1 VLRRFLNDHE
11 EFRGE
16 VIFTF
21 DGDAAGQKA
30 ALRAFGGDQ
39 NFVSQTYVAVEPTGL
54 DPCDLRIQQGDAA
67 VRELIARRRPLY
79 RFVLDNV
86 VSKYDLD
93 RADGRV
99 DAVREAAR
107 LVSSIRD
114 RSKVEAFAR
123 EIAGMVG
130 VDVEQARAEVRRAA
144 SRPASAPS
152 ARDTAPASGAG
163 GAPTAPATPQQQL
176 PDLRDPRF
184 ALERETLK
192 LVVQEPVAVAGA
204 ARDVGAND
212 FTHPTYRTVWGLVEE
227 AGGVVAADAD
237 WAGRLRDRAPDPAVA
252 GALSALAVEPLLSRK
267 GADEAFV
274 ANTVYRL
281 QELTAQR
288 RIATLKSKL
297 QRTNPVE
304 HAADYN
310 KMFGE
315 LTALEQHRRQLRD
328 LALGAS

>member
-1 VLRRFLNDHE
+1 FGDEHARVLRRFLNDHE

-54 DPCDLRIQQGDAA
+54 DPCDLRIEQGDAA

-79 RFVLDNV
+79 RFVLENV

-99 DAVREAAR
+99 DATRAAAR

-114 RSKVEAFAR
+114 KSKVEAFAR
-123 EIAGMVG
+123 EIASMVG

-144 SRPASAPS
+144 GRQGGDARAVTPREQAAVAPEPAA
-152 ARDTAPASGAG
+152 
-163 GAPTAPATPQQQL
+163 ATKPL

-192 LVVQEPVAVAGA
+192 LVVQEPAAVARTS
-204 ARDVGAND
+204 RDLGAND
-212 FTHPTYRTVWGLVEE
+212 FTHPTYRGVWELVEQL
-227 AGGVVAADAD
+227 GGPGTADAS
-237 WAGRLRDRAPDPAVA
+237 WAARLRDRAGDPTVA

-267 GADEAFV
+267 GADDAFV
-274 ANTVYRL
+274 ANTVFRL

-288 RIATLKSKL
+288 RIADVKSKL

-304 HAADYN
+304 HATEYN
-310 KMFGE
+310 RMFGE
-315 LTALEQHRRQLRD
+315 LTAL
-328 LALGAS
+328 